1 MVIKVNY
8 MCYVNVTVIKRS
20 NASIPNKKIVYFW
33 LPYMHFLKIGYRK
46 AVIHRNVLNTHV
58 YRWWILCGKVLF
70 SITVLNLNI
79 KIKLNFKKEILF
91 QKYKKILFN
100 LKKKTQPISKC
111 LKRKKIEKKIAE
123 CKWTANK
130 WIGVSLS

>member
-46 AVIHRNVLNTHV
+46 AVIQRNVLNTHV
-58 YRWWILCGKVLF
+58 YRILCRKVF
-70 SITVLNLNI
+70 I
-79 KIKLNFKKEILF
+79 
-91 QKYKKILFN
+91 FN
-100 LKKKTQPISKC
+100 YC
-111 LKRKKIEKKIAE
+111 LKLKHKDQTI
-123 CKWTANK
+123 
-130 WIGVSLS
+130 L